1 MRTAASEHLALTHF
15 ARTRAR
21 TRTRTHAH
29 TLTACCLRLRSG
41 LRAYFGAFVASAAPG
56 GGALAATAA
65 SASEPLA
72 QWRLSGTPDN
82 AYAILAAAGPAK
94 GQMWTAG
101 PGAADAMT
109 ASGKDAS
116 SQGGASL
123 FDLVPQ

>member
-1 MRTAASEHLALTHF
+1 VSITSRDPAHSFCAH
-15 ARTRAR
+15 AR
-21 TRTRTHAH
+21 AH
-29 TLTACCLRLRSG
+29 TYTQNTLTARCLRLRSG

-72 QWRLSGTPDN
+72 QWRLSGTPDY

-94 GQMWTAG
+94 GQMWV
-101 PGAADAMT
+101 GAVDAMT

>member
-1 MRTAASEHLALTHF
+1 MSISRDPSSLIS
-15 ARTRAR
+15 RAR
-21 TRTRTHAH
+21 ARAHAHAHTHTH

-41 LRAYFGAFVASAAPG
+41 LRAYFGAFVASAASG

>member
-1 MRTAASEHLALTHF
+1 L
-15 ARTRAR
+15 
-21 TRTRTHAH
+21 
-29 TLTACCLRLRSG
+29 
-41 LRAYFGAFVASAAPG
+41 
-56 GGALAATAA
+56 
-65 SASEPLA
+65 ASEPLA

-94 GQMWTAG
+94 GQMWAAG
-101 PGAADAMT
+101 PGAADAMS